1 MIFDISDIN
10 SIKEVNRI
18 KGSFQNYYENRMLFS
33 ENLGIVTGYNDEVV
47 EEFIESKD
55 CELVF

>member
-33 ENLGIVTGYNDEVV
+33 ENLGIVTEYNEEVI

>member
-1 MIFDISDIN
+1 
-10 SIKEVNRI
+10 
-18 KGSFQNYYENRMLFS
+18 MLFS
-33 ENLGIVTGYNDEVV
+33 ENLGIVTGYNEEVI